1 MLKPLLKKQ
10 WVEFAAFF
18 HLDRKNGKRRSPVAT
33 IAFTALMLYAFG
45 AVAMLFWFMTET
57 LCAPLVRGGLS
68 WVYFA
73 FMGTIATGVSCVGSV
88 FAAKS
93 KLFEAK
99 DNELLLSMPLRPW
112 KILFSRMVGLYV
124 LTFAFEALVFV
135 PAAVRYFVVAGFQIL
150 PAACM
155 LVVLFVLPLGALAVS
170 TLLGWLIAL
179 ATSRIRQK
187 NLVTLVFSV
196 AFLALYFFLYSK
208 MNDYLLYVVAHG
220 EAVGTTMKT
229 ALFPFWQMGLGAI
242 GKPLALLVFV
252 GVFCA
257 LFALVYG
264 LLSLTFL
271 RLVTTRRGGARIKYR
286 ERTARVASAFGALF
300 RRECARFFK
309 NPMIVLNASLGGV
322 FLIAFPIV
330 ALFNLDVCRQF
341 AALQEIEGFLALL
354 LGVIVC
360 GVAAMNLVTASS
372 VSLEGETLWQLQ
384 SMPVRTWEVFAAKI
398 SLHLLV
404 TALPAL
410 VCAAALCIL
419 LKISLLLSLLCA
431 LGVLVFVFFTAVC
444 GLAIDL
450 KMPNLRWTNELVAVK
465 QSMSVLTS
473 MFTGIGVI
481 GTLVGGYFLFGKY
494 MPAWGYLCVC
504 IALLSVAASV
514 LAWWLKTRGVRIF
527 QRL

>member
-10 WVEFAAFF
+10 WLETAALFC
-18 HLDRKNGKRRSPVAT
+18 LDRRSGKRRSPLATVAF
-33 IAFTALMLYAFG
+33 AALMLYAFG
-45 AVAMLFWFMTET
+45 AVVMLFWFMTET
-57 LCAPLVRGGLS
+57 LCAPLVRSGLS

-73 FMGTIATGVSCVGSV
+73 FMGTIATGFSCVGSV

-112 KILFSRMVGLYV
+112 EILFSRMVGLYA

-135 PAAVRYFVVAGFQIL
+135 PAAVRYFVVVGFQIV
-150 PAACM
+150 PAACI
-155 LVVLFVLPLGALAVS
+155 LVVLFVLPLGALAIS

-196 AFLALYFFLYSK
+196 AFLALYFFLYGK
-208 MNDYLLYVVAHG
+208 MNDYLSYVAAHG

-229 ALFPFWQMGLGAI
+229 ALFPFWQMGLGTI
-242 GKPLALLVFV
+242 GKPLSLLAFV

-257 LFALVYG
+257 LFALVYA
-264 LLSLTFL
+264 LLSFTFL
-271 RLVTTRRGGARIKYR
+271 RLVTTRRGGARTVYR
-286 ERTARVASAFGALF
+286 ERTARVSSTFGALF
-300 RRECARFFK
+300 RRECLRFFK
-309 NPMIVLNASLGGV
+309 NPMIVLNAALGSV

-330 ALFNLDVCRQF
+330 ALCNLDICRQL
-341 AALQEIEGFLALL
+341 AALQEIEGIWALL
-354 LGVIVC
+354 LTVIVC
-360 GVAAMNLVTASS
+360 GLAATNLITASS

-384 SMPVRTWEVFAAKI
+384 SMPVRTWEAFAAKI
-398 SLHLLV
+398 ALHVLV
-404 TALPAL
+404 SALPAL
-410 VCAAALCIL
+410 VCTAALCIL
-419 LKISLLLSLLCA
+419 LKISLLLSLLCVV
-431 LGVLVFVFFTAVC
+431 GVLAFVFLTAVC
-444 GLAIDL
+444 GLAFDL

-473 MFTGIGVI
+473 MFTGIGVV

-504 IALLSVAASV
+504 IAILCVAASLLV
-514 LAWWLKTRGVRIF
+514 WWLKTRGVRIF